1 MQATQSSRQRKAD
14 SRTAAGF
21 PPAPPEDSPKADAWK
36 NKVSRDSKDS
46 SGRPGGRM
54 DVRQVIT
61 DRIIAMLE
69 KGGNVFRERWTRAA
83 SRGMPRNGRTGASYH
98 GANVLLLW
106 DAAIEHGYASNV
118 WLTYKQ
124 AEGLGAQVRKGER
137 AVLCAHFERKA
148 RRNDGSDN
156 DTSSGAGTE
165 EARADV
171 EARSSVL
178 LCMPF
183 WLFNVAQIDGLPS
196 EVFDLCVDPAVA
208 PNGPVEGAMRLL
220 GGCNA
225 TIRYGFE
232 RAMYL
237 PSLDEIRL
245 PWPRRF
251 TNPEAHCAT
260 ALHELVHWT
269 GHASRLNREYGRRFG
284 DDAYAFEELV
294 AELGSAFAM
303 GHCGLVDATVEGHA
317 AYLDCWLKVLRGD
330 RTAIFTAA
338 RHAGEAFDF
347 MLARA
352 MPALDADDDVAQ
364 RSD

>member
-1 MQATQSSRQRKAD
+1 M
-14 SRTAAGF
+14 
-21 PPAPPEDSPKADAWK
+21 
-36 NKVSRDSKDS
+36 
-46 SGRPGGRM
+46 GRSGGRM

-69 KGGNVFRERWTRAA
+69 QGGNVFRERWTRAA
-83 SRGMPRNGRTGASYH
+83 SRGMPRNGRTGAPYH

-137 AVLCAHFERKA
+137 AVLCAHFERKVLKDERSHDATSHDDAGPA
-148 RRNDGSDN
+148 RSDDGQ
-156 DTSSGAGTE
+156 
-165 EARADV
+165 
-171 EARSSVL
+171 ARSSFL

-183 WLFNVAQIDGLPS
+183 WLFNVAQIDGLPGT
-196 EVFDLCVDPAVA
+196 VVDLCVDPPVA
-208 PNGPVEGAMRLL
+208 PNGPVEGAVRLL

-237 PSLDEIRL
+237 PALDEIRL

-251 TNPEAHCAT
+251 TSPEALCAT
-260 ALHELVHWT
+260 ALHEAVHWT
-269 GHASRLNREYGRRFG
+269 GHGSRLNREFGRRFG

-294 AELGSAFAM
+294 AELGSAFLM
-303 GHCGLVDATVEGHA
+303 GHCGLISATVEGHA

-330 RTAIFTAA
+330 RNAIFTAA
-338 RHAGEAFDF
+338 RHAGEAFEF
-347 MLARA
+347 ILARS
-352 MPALDADDDVAQ
+352 MPALEAGNDVAEQ
-364 RSD
+364 AK

>member
-1 MQATQSSRQRKAD
+1 
-14 SRTAAGF
+14 
-21 PPAPPEDSPKADAWK
+21 
-36 NKVSRDSKDS
+36 
-46 SGRPGGRM
+46 M

-69 KGGNVFRERWTRAA
+69 KGGNVFQERWTRAA
-83 SRGMPRNGRTGASYH
+83 SRGMPRNGRTGAPYH

-106 DAAIEHGYASNV
+106 DAAIEQGYASNV

-148 RRNDGSDN
+148 RKSEGRDN
-156 DTSSGAGTE
+156 DATSRAGSE
-165 EARADV
+165 DANADE

-178 LCMPF
+178 ICMPF
-183 WLFNVAQIDGLPS
+183 WLFNVAQIDGLPA
-196 EVFDLCVDPAVA
+196 EVVDLCVNPTVA

-220 GGCNA
+220 GGCDA

-237 PSLDEIRL
+237 PALDEIRL

-251 TNPEAHCAT
+251 TSAEAHCAT

-294 AELGSAFAM
+294 AELGSAFLM
-303 GHCGLVDATVEGHA
+303 GHCGLVEATVEGHA
-317 AYLDCWLKVLRGD
+317 AYLDSWLKVLRGD
-330 RTAIFTAA
+330 RNAIFTAA
-338 RHAGEAFDF
+338 RHAGEAYESI
-347 MLARA
+347 LTRA
-352 MPALDADDDVAQ
+352 MAAFDEDDNVAEQ
-364 RSD
+364 AE